1 VGARR
6 GAGRGLDHA
15 VCHKQRQG
23 DHDVQ
28 VALPDADVQGRAVV
42 LLDDLASTGR
52 TLVAAAQGRLAA
64 ARPAW
69 TWP

>member
-1 VGARR
+1 
-6 GAGRGLDHA
+6 

-23 DHDVQ
+23 DREVQ
-28 VALPDADVQGRAVV
+28 VALPGADVRGRAVV

-52 TLVAAAQGRLAA
+52 TLVAAAQAALAA

>member
-1 VGARR
+1 MCR
-6 GAGRGLDHA
+6 LH
-15 VCHKQRQG
+15 
-23 DHDVQ
+23 
-28 VALPDADVQGRAVV
+28 GRAVV

-52 TLVAAAQGRLAA
+52 TLVAAARRLAA